1 MSAGSEVEVMEE
13 RESSNND
20 DVVLIPFLDL
30 YIRGERLVERLV
42 ERRKERERMRGE
54 ARGKEKETEKGNK
67 KQRERNRDGE
77 KKNGAARWSL
87 KRSLDN
93 WYSKFD
99 IEYLKRT
106 RLLKQYPYIKSRMV
120 RNYEP

>member
-1 MSAGSEVEVMEE
+1 MPAGSEVEVMEE
-13 RESSNND
+13 RESSSD
-20 DVVLIPFLDL
+20 EDVVLIPFLDFD
-30 YIRGERLVERLV
+30 IRGERLVEKLV
-42 ERRKERERMRGE
+42 ERRKERQRRRGE
-54 ARGKEKETEKGNK
+54 TRGKEKKTEKGSD
-67 KQRERNRDGE
+67 KQRERSRDGE

-99 IEYLKRT
+99 IEYLKRN